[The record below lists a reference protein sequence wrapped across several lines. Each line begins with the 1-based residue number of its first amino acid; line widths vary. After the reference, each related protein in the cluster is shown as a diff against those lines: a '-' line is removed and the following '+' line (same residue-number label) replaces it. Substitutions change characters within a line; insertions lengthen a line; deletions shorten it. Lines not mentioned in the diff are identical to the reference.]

1 MSNSQNNIYLTLD
14 QETIVALST
23 PKGNGAI
30 AIIRFSGVNSVSI
43 VDKISR
49 LSSNKYLAEL
59 PTHTIHHGF
68 VTNKITGQDVIEIS
82 CHNNQFIIDEIIEL
96 AIKNGARMAGH
107 GEFTQRAFLNNKL
120 DLIRAEAIND
130 LINASTQ
137 LALRKSISQV
147 KGSLSD
153 FIIKIEQKILRVLAL
168 VEGSFEFFE
177 EEKQDLDIDNLI
189 ITEIDEILKELNLL
203 KVNFNQQQQ
212 IKNGIKIA
220 LIGQVNTG
228 KSTLFNAILGAER
241 AIVTQIAGTTRDVI
255 ESSIYRNG
263 NFWQLTDTA
272 GLRETNDFI
281 EKEGIVRSL
290 DQAKLSD
297 VILLV
302 LDISRDIE
310 THELDVYEQ
319 LVKEYKDKIIVVA
332 NKIDCVR
339 LSLIQDSVFYKN
351 KNIFGSNILA
361 VSAKDK
367 TGLDI
372 LEKEIEN

>member
-68 VTNKITGQDVIEIS
+68 VTNKITGQDIDEVLFFLMRAPKTFTGQDVIEIS

-263 NFWQLTDTA
+263 NFWQLT
-272 GLRETNDFI
+272 
-281 EKEGIVRSL
+281 
-290 DQAKLSD
+290 
-297 VILLV
+297 
-302 LDISRDIE
+302 
-310 THELDVYEQ
+310 
-319 LVKEYKDKIIVVA
+319 
-332 NKIDCVR
+332 
-339 LSLIQDSVFYKN
+339 
-351 KNIFGSNILA
+351 
-361 VSAKDK
+361 
-367 TGLDI
+367 
-372 LEKEIEN
+372 

>member
-1 MSNSQNNIYLTLD
+1 
-14 QETIVALST
+14 
-23 PKGNGAI
+23 
-30 AIIRFSGVNSVSI
+30 
-43 VDKISR
+43 
-49 LSSNKYLAEL
+49 
-59 PTHTIHHGF
+59 
-68 VTNKITGQDVIEIS
+68 
-82 CHNNQFIIDEIIEL
+82 
-96 AIKNGARMAGH
+96 
-107 GEFTQRAFLNNKL
+107 
-120 DLIRAEAIND
+120 
-130 LINASTQ
+130 
-137 LALRKSISQV
+137 
-147 KGSLSD
+147 
-153 FIIKIEQKILRVLAL
+153 
-168 VEGSFEFFE
+168 
-177 EEKQDLDIDNLI
+177 
-189 ITEIDEILKELNLL
+189 
-203 KVNFNQQQQ
+203 
-212 IKNGIKIA
+212 
-220 LIGQVNTG
+220 
-228 KSTLFNAILGAER
+228 
-241 AIVTQIAGTTRDVI
+241 
-255 ESSIYRNG
+255 
-263 NFWQLTDTA
+263 QLTDTA

-372 LEKEIEN
+372 LEKEIENKIQKLFANLDSPFLLNKRQFNLIIELIQGFDFIKSNLIENFEYEIISHHIRHMLEKILELTGRNVNEKLLDKIFKDFCIGK